1 MKTYKSALIGVSRMG
16 AFIDNEGSTPKLP
29 TSHAAAYEASD
40 RTEIVACSDLRV
52 DVMEQFGKRYG
63 VAKEHQYVD
72 YKEMVEREKPDIV
85 SVATQPEPRSEI
97 VVYLAEHGI
106 KAIYAEKAMA
116 ASTREADAMVE
127 AVERNG
133 VVFNLGTNRRWDPG
147 FDTMKELI
155 DSGTIGDLKTIIIYD
170 NGTLF
175 NMSSHWF
182 DIMLRLNNDRP
193 VSWVQAHLQDGA
205 DFLDGDL
212 LPEDPSGHGIIQF
225 EDGVTGYALLTGR
238 QSEVEAICERG
249 VVTAL
254 GSGQWKVSG
263 PGPMDH
269 RGKHSPVPLEFPA
282 FEPRSSS
289 VALVEDLANSLD
301 SGEPTRGGVRV
312 ARAVLDLIFAFIE
325 SHRRGGAR
333 VTLPLTDSNVRLQR
347 DRAPRPPTYE
357 RLTD

>member
-1 MKTYKSALIGVSRMG
+1 MKTYKAALIGVSRMG
-16 AFIDNEGSTPKLP
+16 AFIDNEGSTRKLP

-72 YKEMVEREKPDIV
+72 YKEMIEREKPDIV

-116 ASTREADAMVE
+116 SSIREADAMVE

-133 VVFNLGTNRRWDPG
+133 VAFNLGTNRRWEPG
-147 FDTMKELI
+147 FDAMKELI
-155 DSGTIGDLKTIIIYD
+155 DSGSLGAPKTIIIFN

-182 DIMLRLNNDRP
+182 DIMLKLNGDRP
-193 VSWVQAHLQDGA
+193 VSWVQAHLKDGA
-205 DFLDGDL
+205 EILDHDI
-212 LPEDPSGHGIIQF
+212 LPEDPSGHGIVQF
-225 EDGVTGYALLTGR
+225 ENGVTGYALLAGGP
-238 QSEVEAICERG
+238 SEVEVICERG

-254 GSGQWKVSG
+254 GGRQWQVRG
-263 PGPMDH
+263 PGSVDH
-269 RGKHSPVPLEFPA
+269 RGRHSLVPLEFPA

-289 VALVEDLANSLD
+289 VALAEDLVNALD
-301 SGEPTRGGVRV
+301 TGEPTRGGVRV
-312 ARAVLDLIFAFIE
+312 ARAGLELIFAFIE

-357 RLTD
+357 RLTG